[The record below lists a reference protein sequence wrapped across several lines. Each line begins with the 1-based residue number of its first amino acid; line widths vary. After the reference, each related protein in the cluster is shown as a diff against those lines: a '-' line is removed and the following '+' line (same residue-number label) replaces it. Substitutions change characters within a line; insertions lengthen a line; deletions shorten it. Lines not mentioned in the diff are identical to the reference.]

1 MKLKYQTTPPISKE
15 KIFKINQNWYF
26 CKKNKGLKYI
36 FLVVTIFFFKIAF
49 ATNPS
54 GPENR
59 YNIIHNFENDW
70 TEYDKDLE
78 AYTPYISENNN
89 TNKVFSVKINLNDYP
104 GAFLV
109 IKTNQKDNYL
119 FFDNRLKK
127 SLSTDKWVVYSIKE
141 IIKELKKG
149 ETILSIFGSNSP
161 DKNTVFI
168 GYPTSQAISV
178 VEKTKNSFLNL
189 IPRGNS
195 HLNSSLVFVFFI
207 NIIMLSFVATNYTKA
222 FKKYYSFKDLSAFI
236 PKENSFLINKP
247 MDRPNMMFIILLSL
261 ISGFIIMLSQS
272 NGLSFFKENFFFQ
285 NGNTFGILTT
295 NFFKICLLIYVSFVL
310 KYFYINLMGKL
321 FNIKKI
327 VDIHYFKIIQTTIYY
342 FSIVL
347 TILLIGFNTHI
358 KIGLEFKYLFTLV
371 LIIFYLLRTLLIYF
385 TINRVGNI
393 KTLYLI
399 SYLCIVEVFPIVLGI
414 RILL

>member
-1 MKLKYQTTPPISKE
+1 MVFLQ
-15 KIFKINQNWYF
+15 
-26 CKKNKGLKYI
+26 KNKGLKYI
-36 FLVVTIFFFKIAF
+36 FLFVTILFFKATY

-59 YNIIHNFENDW
+59 YNIIHNFDKDW
-70 TEYDKDLE
+70 TEYDRDLE

-104 GAFLV
+104 GGFLV
-109 IKTNQKDNYL
+109 IKTSQKDNFL

-127 SLSTDKWVVYSIKE
+127 TLPTDKWVVYSVKE

-149 ETILSIFGSNSP
+149 ETVLSIFGSNSP

-168 GYPTSQAISV
+168 GYPTSKATAI

-189 IPRGNS
+189 IPRANS

-236 PKENSFLINKP
+236 PKENSFLVNKP
-247 MDRPNMMFIILLSL
+247 MDRPNMMFIILLSM

-272 NGLSFFKENFFFQ
+272 NGLNFFKENFFFQ

-295 NFFKICLLIYVSFVL
+295 NFFKICLLIFVSFVL

-342 FSIVL
+342 FSMVL
-347 TILLIGFNTHI
+347 ILLLIGFNTHI
-358 KIGLEFKYLFTLV
+358 KLDIEFKYLFTSV

>member
-119 FFDNRLKK
+119 FL
-127 SLSTDKWVVYSIKE
+127 I
-141 IIKELKKG
+141 
-149 ETILSIFGSNSP
+149 
-161 DKNTVFI
+161 TV
-168 GYPTSQAISV
+168 
-178 VEKTKNSFLNL
+178 
-189 IPRGNS
+189 
-195 HLNSSLVFVFFI
+195 
-207 NIIMLSFVATNYTKA
+207 
-222 FKKYYSFKDLSAFI
+222 
-236 PKENSFLINKP
+236 
-247 MDRPNMMFIILLSL
+247 
-261 ISGFIIMLSQS
+261 
-272 NGLSFFKENFFFQ
+272 
-285 NGNTFGILTT
+285 
-295 NFFKICLLIYVSFVL
+295 
-310 KYFYINLMGKL
+310 
-321 FNIKKI
+321 
-327 VDIHYFKIIQTTIYY
+327 
-342 FSIVL
+342 
-347 TILLIGFNTHI
+347 
-358 KIGLEFKYLFTLV
+358 
-371 LIIFYLLRTLLIYF
+371 
-385 TINRVGNI
+385 
-393 KTLYLI
+393 
-399 SYLCIVEVFPIVLGI
+399 
-414 RILL
+414 